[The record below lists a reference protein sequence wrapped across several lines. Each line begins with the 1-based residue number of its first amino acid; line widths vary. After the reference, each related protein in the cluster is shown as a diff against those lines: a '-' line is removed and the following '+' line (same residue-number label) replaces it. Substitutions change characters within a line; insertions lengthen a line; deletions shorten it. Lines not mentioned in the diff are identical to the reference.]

1 MDILAA
7 IIKGQ
12 SIDLSK
18 TVRREKAKHKKYE
31 RDYEEAQKF
40 ARELIELRRKAQDAT
55 QHLL

>member
-55 QHLL
+55 